1 VGVLGY
7 RNCQIRVRKSDRGC
21 RISPRSLLYKDM
33 WISFLGE
40 LRERVYFVAFFV
52 ALREGEEECGWNRGE
67 VVLGRV
73 YRGVGSCCWRASRL
87 GSWLST

>member
-1 VGVLGY
+1 VTEGVEFPSVTFVQRY
-7 RNCQIRVRKSDRGC
+7 VDI
-21 RISPRSLLYKDM
+21 
-33 WISFLGE
+33 FLGE

-73 YRGVGSCCWRASRL
+73 YRVLALVAGGLL
-87 GSWLST
+87 GSGLGCRRKSSVHEFSS